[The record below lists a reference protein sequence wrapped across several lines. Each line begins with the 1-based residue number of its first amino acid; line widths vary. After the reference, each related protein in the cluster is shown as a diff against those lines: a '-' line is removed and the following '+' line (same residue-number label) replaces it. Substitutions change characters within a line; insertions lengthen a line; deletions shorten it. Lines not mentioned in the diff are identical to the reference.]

1 VTRTLVLFAREP
13 TAEARE
19 KGLACA
25 GGAALFRS
33 LAQRWRDAAA
43 KAGASLI
50 VATPPEDLARWR
62 AALSES
68 GGVSWIPQRGENLGV
83 RLEDAARRAASL
95 VNRWVIAG
103 GDVAPSEA
111 LLNDA
116 FEALEGGADA
126 VLSPAPDGGVSL
138 LALSNADLDLLR
150 GIRPRRR
157 TVFGVLL
164 EALKS
169 RGRRVSIIRAA
180 ADFDGP
186 RSLRALLRT
195 LPAGDDLRS
204 ILKAALACRIRTGL
218 SRVPPLRAHDLWAP
232 TAFRAPPASL
242 AV

>member
-1 VTRTLVLFAREP
+1 MTRNLILFAREP
-13 TAEARE
+13 AAQARE
-19 KGLACA
+19 KGLARA
-25 GGAALFRS
+25 AGAALFRS
-33 LAQRWRDAAA
+33 FGRGWREAAA
-43 KAGASLI
+43 KAGAGI
-50 VATPPEDLARWR
+50 VLATPPEDLGRWR
-62 AALSES
+62 LALSGS
-68 GGVSWIPQRGENLGV
+68 AGVGCIPQRGENIGA
-83 RLEDAARRAASL
+83 RLEDAARCAATL
-95 VNRWVIAG
+95 AGRWVIAG

-111 LLNDA
+111 LLKDA
-116 FEALEGGADA
+116 FEALEAGADA

-138 LALSNADLDLLR
+138 LALSPADLDLLR

-169 RGRRVSIIRAA
+169 RGRRVSIIRAV

-218 SRVPPLRAHDLWAP
+218 SRVPPLRVHDLCAP
-232 TAFRAPPASL
+232 TPFRGPPAAL